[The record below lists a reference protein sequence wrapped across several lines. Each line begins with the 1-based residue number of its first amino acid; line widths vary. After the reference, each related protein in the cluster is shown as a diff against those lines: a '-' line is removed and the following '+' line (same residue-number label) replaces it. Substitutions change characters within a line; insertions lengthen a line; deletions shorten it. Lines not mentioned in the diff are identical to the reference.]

1 MAAQK
6 TVHSKSTRS
15 RIHRL
20 RLSFSTLNS
29 DALLVTHLP
38 NIRYL
43 CGFSGSAAILLV
55 EHSRATLFTD
65 SRYTLQAREEVHD
78 ASTVIAPHGLLR
90 AAADALKARRGTIR
104 LAFAPAQLTVA
115 QKASLQLAAGARL
128 RWLAAPDLIERLRA
142 VKDADELARMR
153 QSARLISDVWS
164 AAVRLIKPGSS
175 ELAVAADLERRMKLQ
190 GASGPSFETIVASGP
205 RSAWPHARPT
215 PKLLRKNELVVLDQG
230 AIMRDY
236 CSDMTRTVFLG
247 RSSSAVRIGVRAGV
261 RSKVRSLYNAV
272 LHAQEA
278 AIAAIRP
285 GVSAASVDAAA
296 RNVYKRSGLERYFTH
311 STGHGLGLE
320 IHEMPRLGRG
330 EETLLEAGMVVT
342 VEPGLYVERLGG
354 IRIEDEVLVT
364 AHGAEV
370 LTSACREFLE
380 L

>member
-1 MAAQK
+1 VVAQK
-6 TVHSKSTRS
+6 PVHVKSARS

-20 RLSFSTLNS
+20 RLSFSALNA

-43 CGFSGSAAILLV
+43 CGFTGSAGILLV
-55 EHSRATLFTD
+55 EHTRATLFTD
-65 SRYTLQAREEVHD
+65 SRYTLQARQEVYD
-78 ASTVIAPHGLLR
+78 ASTAIAAHGLIR
-90 AAADALKARRGTIR
+90 AVAEALKGRRGAIR
-104 LAFAPAQLTVA
+104 LGIAPAQVTVA
-115 QKASLQLAAGARL
+115 QKTALQLAAGARV

-142 VKDADELARMR
+142 VKDPDELARMR
-153 QSARLISDVWS
+153 QSARLISDVWTAS
-164 AAVRLIKPGSS
+164 VRHVKPGVS
-175 ELAVAADLERRMKLQ
+175 ELAVAAEIERSMKLQ

-230 AIMRDY
+230 AILRDY

-247 RSSSAVRIGVRAGV
+247 RSSVGARAGV
-261 RSKVRSLYNAV
+261 RNKVRSLYAAV
-272 LHAQEA
+272 LEAQEA
-278 AIAAIRP
+278 AMAAIRP
-285 GVSAASVDAAA
+285 GISAASVDVAA
-296 RNVYKRSGLERYFTH
+296 RKVFKRLGLERYFTH

-342 VEPGLYVERLGG
+342 VEPGVYVERLGG

-364 AHGAEV
+364 SQGAEV
-370 LTSACREFLE
+370 LTSASREFLE